1 VDVGDRGDEYN
12 FCPVE
17 EDVVISASSVKPL
30 VCLTEYGSVRQT
42 LEVSLLYRVP
52 AGLGETRGQRSE
64 ELVELPITTRLSLI
78 SGVPRLEI
86 ETTID
91 NNAADHRI
99 RAHFPVPVR
108 VDRFQTEGHLD
119 VIARAIDLPED
130 TEAWV
135 EQPAPTHPQRT
146 WTDVSDGQVGLMVA
160 NRGLPEIEVL
170 RTHGGSEIAL
180 TLLRCVGWLSRGDMS
195 VRQGH
200 AGPGLP
206 TPEAQCIG
214 EYTFRYA
221 LIPHAGDWQEA
232 FAEAHAFAVP
242 MRAVSTGS
250 HAGTL
255 LSRGNFVEIGPKGL
269 VVTAIKE
276 AEAGRGLVV
285 RFWNTSA
292 ESREA
297 EVKLWKRPSRAVQ
310 CNLAERAIRTL
321 GIDGDGVVCVPAR
334 GREIVTLL
342 FTFE

>member
-1 VDVGDRGDEYN
+1 MEAWIHER
-12 FCPVE
+12 
-17 EDVVISASSVKPL
+17 APL
-30 VCLTEYGSVRQT
+30 
-42 LEVSLLYRVP
+42 
-52 AGLGETRGQRSE
+52 
-64 ELVELPITTRLSLI
+64 
-78 SGVPRLEI
+78 
-86 ETTID
+86 
-91 NNAADHRI
+91 
-99 RAHFPVPVR
+99 
-108 VDRFQTEGHLD
+108 
-119 VIARAIDLPED
+119 ARAIDLPQD

-214 EYTFRYA
+214 EYTSYYA

-255 LSRGNFVEIGPKGL
+255 SSCGNLVEIEPKDL

-276 AEAGRGLVV
+276 AEAGHGLVV
-285 RFWNTSA
+285 RFWNTST

-321 GIDGDGVVCVPAR
+321 GVDGDGVVCVHAR